1 MKKLLVEALIKGVGD
16 AAINHAEACN
26 LKIALAQADAAI
38 LNLSRN
44 IDTLN
49 RTVAARDTKIGEL
62 IHHNELT
69 QCELNAHERA
79 LKSLHDAGFAALKKL
94 KINSPERVALSHAIQ
109 AADTIMIPF

>member
-1 MKKLLVEALIKGVGD
+1 MSKLKKMLIDELIEQAGENARAQASLEKARGQIQTLLV
-16 AAINHAEACN
+16 AEAHVQTRDAIIEQQKA
-26 LKIALAQADAAI
+26 KI
-38 LNLSRN
+38 S
-44 IDTLN
+44 
-49 RTVAARDTKIGEL
+49 EL

-109 AADTIMIPF
+109 AADSIMIPF